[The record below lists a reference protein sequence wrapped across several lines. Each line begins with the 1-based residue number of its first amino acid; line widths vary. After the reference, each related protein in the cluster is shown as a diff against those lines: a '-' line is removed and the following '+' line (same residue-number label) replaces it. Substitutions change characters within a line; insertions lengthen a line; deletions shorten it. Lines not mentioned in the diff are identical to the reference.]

1 MEAKGGETDPVFMV
15 NCFIKKRLTLEYAFY
30 KLTNNV
36 MFFFIIFGELMGFYV
51 NLMVLKDLKLT
62 FFEKVCN

>member
-36 MFFFIIFGELMGFYV
+36 MFFYHFWGVDGFLCEPDGFEGFKINIF
-51 NLMVLKDLKLT
+51 
-62 FFEKVCN
+62 

>member
-1 MEAKGGETDPVFMV
+1 MV

-36 MFFFIIFGELMGFYV
+36 MFFYHFWGVDGFLCEPDGFEGFKINIF
-51 NLMVLKDLKLT
+51 
-62 FFEKVCN
+62 